1 MSPPQNQPTKEIIDW
16 HFKIS
21 MVKSFLRIVGCGALG
36 FRCFIGAA
44 ILFFFAEI
52 LGIVE
57 ELQ

>member
-1 MSPPQNQPTKEIIDW
+1 MSQEKDLLTKRAIDW

-36 FRCFIGAA
+36 FKCFIGAA
-44 ILFFFAEI
+44 VLLFLAEI